1 MAGAQL
7 VTWSLV
13 KSDLLRNKELEHTDR
28 EILEKSSFEDARKE
42 LDEVSHVPGASSTYS
57 LAMPRYPARGV
68 FQEF

>member
-42 LDEVSHVPGASSTYS
+42 LDEVSHVLGVSSTYS
-57 LAMPRYPARGV
+57 LAIPRYPARRV
-68 FQEF
+68 FQEY